1 MKYCLI
7 CLCELQDH
15 QTLQQWLF
23 MEDPLC
29 KECRAQFCPVNRKVQ
44 IIGLNI
50 FAFYLYDSFMEALL
64 FQMKEGRDIA
74 LAPLF
79 FLPFSRWFHQH
90 RHLKWI
96 LMPSSEHKFIERGF
110 SPLRE
115 MLKNI
120 PGLLYEPLYKKTD
133 FKQSKRSKVER
144 AQVSQEIF
152 LKEEYPIPQGHLL
165 LIDDVCTTGATL
177 QRAYQLLKTHNNEIE
192 AVVLCIHPLLLEQ
205 NKKRSR

>member
-1 MKYCLI
+1 
-7 CLCELQDH
+7 
-15 QTLQQWLF
+15 
-23 MEDPLC
+23 
-29 KECRAQFCPVNRKVQ
+29 
-44 IIGLNI
+44 
-50 FAFYLYDSFMEALL
+50 
-64 FQMKEGRDIA
+64 
-74 LAPLF
+74 
-79 FLPFSRWFHQH
+79 
-90 RHLKWI
+90 
-96 LMPSSEHKFIERGF
+96 MPSSEQKYIERGF

-133 FKQSKRSKVER
+133 FKQSQRSKQER
-144 AQVSQEIF
+144 TQVLQEIF

-205 NKKRSR
+205 NKKWSR